1 MDPYDYARRR
11 AMQQQAAYQQQQM
24 YYQQQ
29 LAAQQQQAYQQQR
42 AAAAGAMFG
51 AMYNDTH
58 RRAYGYGMQGSRD
71 DEYYDSSRGSGR
83 GSQDSHG
90 SGRGGQQFHGFVE
103 DDSIHS
109 DDSDLRRGLR
119 RAQGRGEEREGFDGR
134 QRLGEAERLRHAA
147 AVRAH
152 ALRQEQVRERE
163 LERERSRVDELRRE
177 RLREEQLRQERAYS
191 DRGSS
196 RDRRRRS
203 YSSYG
208 SRFDYDAEES
218 EPSRG
223 GREPPRRRFYGEDSD
238 SEDGYGGGWGGDYP
252 SAYVRVTHRNWR

>member
-1 MDPYDYARRR
+1 MDPYYYARRR
-11 AMQQQAAYQQQQM
+11 AMQEQAAYQQQQM
-24 YYQQQ
+24 LYQQQ
-29 LAAQQQQAYQQQR
+29 MQYQQQQAYQQQR

-58 RRAYGYGMQGSRD
+58 RRTYGYGMQGLR
-71 DEYYDSSRGSGR
+71 DEYTESSHGSNRGSQGSYGSGR
-83 GSQDSHG
+83 GS
-90 SGRGGQQFHGFVE
+90 QQFHGFVE

-109 DDSDLRRGLR
+109 DDLDLRRGLR

-147 AVRAH
+147 AVRAP
-152 ALRQEQVRERE
+152 AQRQEQVRERE
-163 LERERSRVDELRRE
+163 LARERSRVDDMRRE

-208 SRFDYDAEES
+208 SRFDYDAEER

-223 GREPPRRRFYGEDSD
+223 GREPPRRRFYGDDSD

>member
-1 MDPYDYARRR
+1 MDPYYYARRR
-11 AMQQQAAYQQQQM
+11 AMQEQAVYQQQQM
-24 YYQQQ
+24 LYQQQ
-29 LAAQQQQAYQQQR
+29 MQYQQQQAYQQQR

-58 RRAYGYGMQGSRD
+58 CRAYGYGMQGYG
-71 DEYYDSSRGSGR
+71 DEYAESSRGSRRDSR
-83 GSQDSHG
+83 GSHG
-90 SGRGGQQFHGFVE
+90 SGRDGQQFHGFVE

-119 RAQGRGEEREGFDGR
+119 RAQGRDEERGSFDGR
-134 QRLGEAERLRHAA
+134 ERLGEAERRPGRVL
-147 AVRAH
+147 
-152 ALRQEQVRERE
+152 LTS
-163 LERERSRVDELRRE
+163 LSR
-177 RLREEQLRQERAYS
+177 
-191 DRGSS
+191 
-196 RDRRRRS
+196 

-208 SRFDYDAEES
+208 PSYDYDAEER